1 MKLISNFDNTVFV
14 PLSEVSKFDI
24 SEFSVSDKNK
34 LEVKWILSAHTKDC
48 IRSVVVARF
57 NSKREAV
64 SYLMTLT
71 GGDDE

>member
-1 MKLISNFDNTVFV
+1 MKLISNVDNTTFV

-24 SEFSVSDKNK
+24 FETPEHMWK
-34 LEVKWILSAHTKDC
+34 LKAYTKDC

-64 SYLMTLT
+64 SYLMVLT